1 MSPAAPRIRLLILCT
16 GNSCRS
22 QLAAAWV
29 RELQGERFEVE
40 SAGTRPAPAVHPLA
54 IRVMAEVGIDLT
66 GARPQAVDS
75 LAGHSFDLVVTVCDA
90 ARESC
95 PVLPGA
101 KRSLHLSFPDPAL
114 ADGTDE
120 ERLAVFRHVRDEIRA
135 RLLPALEAS
144 LAS

>member
-1 MSPAAPRIRLLILCT
+1 MSARKTHLLILCT

-22 QLAAAWV
+22 QMAAAWV
-29 RELQGERFEVE
+29 RTLWGDRFEVE

-54 IRVMAEVGIDLT
+54 IRVMAEAGIDLA
-66 GARPQAVDS
+66 GGRPQAVDA
-75 LAGHSFDLVVTVCDA
+75 LAGRSFDLVVTVCDA

-95 PVLPGA
+95 PILPGA

-120 ERLAVFRHVRDEIRA
+120 ERLAVFRLVRDEIRA
-135 RLLPALEAS
+135 RLLPALETFPAS
-144 LAS
+144 